1 MVSTLGLLVVAS
13 CAERSSDKPHIVF
26 ILADDLV
33 RHIRLGSTLMTLS
46 SDLSWGKFVVSREIG
61 MRGVNGGTAS
71 FDIQIIGF
79 GNNDIWL
86 TECTIVPDIMGFIVY

>member
-46 SDLSWGKFVVSREIG
+46 SETQLGKVCSEQGNRNEGCKWGYC
-61 MRGVNGGTAS
+61 
-71 FDIQIIGF
+71 Q
-79 GNNDIWL
+79 L
-86 TECTIVPDIMGFIVY
+86 